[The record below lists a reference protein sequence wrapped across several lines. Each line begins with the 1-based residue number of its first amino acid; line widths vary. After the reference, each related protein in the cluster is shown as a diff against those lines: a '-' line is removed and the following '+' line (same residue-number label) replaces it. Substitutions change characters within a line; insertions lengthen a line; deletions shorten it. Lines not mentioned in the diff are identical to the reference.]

1 MTIGWREK
9 QARCAEGLDERR
21 SVELALQN
29 MDALGLTGGTIY
41 IDGKL
46 CAFTIGE
53 RLHPQ
58 MQLIHIEKG
67 DTEYDG
73 IFPIINQQYVLQ
85 NVRMWNWLTEKR
97 TWALKGCVRQN
108 VPITL

>member
-1 MTIGWREK
+1 MIADCIALYDHWMDEK
-9 QARCAEGLDERR
+9 TGEDAQEMADERR

-53 RLHPQ
+53 RLYPQ
-58 MQLIHIEKG
+58 MQLIHIEKR
-67 DTEYDG
+67 G
-73 IFPIINQQYVLQ
+73 IQSMTVSSRLSISSMFCM
-85 NVRMWNWLTEKR
+85 NVRMWN
-97 TWALKGCVRQN
+97 
-108 VPITL
+108 